1 MSPAENLVVFA
12 LDSQPYALALSTV
25 ERAVRI
31 VEITPLPQAPEI
43 VFGVIN
49 LEGRIIPVMN
59 IRRRFRL
66 PERRPGLGDQLL
78 IARTALRTV
87 ALVVDE
93 VRGVIECPAHAEID
107 PAAIVPGL
115 EYVAGV
121 IKLSDSLLFIHDL
134 DVFLS
139 IEEEKA
145 LAAAINGE
153 EGAITTVQS

>member
-1 MSPAENLVVFA
+1 MSPADNLVVFA

-66 PERRPGLGDQLL
+66 PERRPGLSDQLL
-78 IARTALRTV
+78 IARTARRTV

-93 VRGVIECPAHAEID
+93 VRGVLECPAHAEID

-115 EYVAGV
+115 EYVTGV
-121 IKLSDSLLFIHDL
+121 IKLSDSLLLIHDL
-134 DVFLS
+134 DEFLS
-139 IEEEKA
+139 LEEEEV

-153 EGAITTVQS
+153 DNNVKS

>member
-78 IARTALRTV
+78 IARTARRIV

-134 DVFLS
+134 DGFLS